1 MNKLLIGLAFAAA
14 ATLGISSANALD
26 RRVNIINATSYD
38 IIEFYASSVGM
49 RDWEEDI
56 LGPDI
61 LAAGA
66 SVVINI
72 DDGTGYCKYDFLA
85 VFDDGEEVIKGNVNV
100 CEISSFR
107 FTE

>member
-14 ATLGISSANALD
+14 ATLGIFSANALD

-38 IIEFYASSVGM
+38 IIEFYASSVGV

-61 LAAGA
+61 LEAGE

>member
-1 MNKLLIGLAFAAA
+1 MNKLLIGLAFAAV
-14 ATLGISSANALD
+14 ATFGVSSANALD
-26 RRVNIINATSYD
+26 RRVNIINETASD
-38 IIEFYASSVGM
+38 IMEFYASSVGV
-49 RDWEEDI
+49 REWEEDI

-61 LAAGA
+61 LEAGA

-72 DDGTGYCKYDFLA
+72 DDGTGYCKYDFMA
-85 VFDDGEEVIKGNVNV
+85 VFDDGEEVIKSDVNV

>member
-1 MNKLLIGLAFAAA
+1 MTKLLIGLAFAAV
-14 ATLGISSANALD
+14 ATLGMTSANAQD
-26 RRVNIINATSYD
+26 RNVNIINETSYD
-38 IIEFYASSVGM
+38 IVEFYASNVGE

-61 LAAGA
+61 LESGA
-66 SVVINI
+66 SVMIDI
-72 DDGTGYCKYDFLA
+72 DDGTGYCKYDFMA
-85 VFDDGEEVIKGNVNV
+85 IFDDGDEVIKEDVNV